1 LLSEVAHHGHNPGGV
16 RECADRGGQR
26 VRRPDALDLP
36 EVELLPVLGYPR
48 GGGDVVDAPVV
59 PGAPSVLAYARL
71 MCGRHLDVEAAGLEH
86 EIVVFPGVNHA
97 FFNDTGPNHNANAA
111 AQAYDR
117 VLDWFGRFVDRGG
130 QGG

>member
-1 LLSEVAHHGHNPGGV
+1 VIEALRASTMGPRDHLHTKHE
-16 RECADRGGQR
+16 RITLR
-26 VRRPDALDLP
+26 VRSALAAGP
-36 EVELLPVLGYPR
+36 
-48 GGGDVVDAPVV
+48 
-59 PGAPSVLAYARL
+59 

>member
-1 LLSEVAHHGHNPGGV
+1 MI
-16 RECADRGGQR
+16 
-26 VRRPDALDLP
+26 DLQ
-36 EVELLPVLGYPR
+36 ELLGRVALGIE
-48 GGGDVVDAPVV
+48 
-59 PGAPSVLAYARL
+59 S
-71 MCGRHLDVEAAGLEH
+71 HLDVEAAGLEH

-97 FFNDTGPNHNANAA
+97 FFNDTGSNHNANAA